1 MKKSKYCLILIIG
14 FHILISITDGQEI
27 NLDNIII
34 TWSNNGNKTDF
45 KLRSFDT
52 GVENIQDSWIA
63 VGLND
68 KKLMEGADIV
78 VCRYS
83 PNSTWVKH
91 YVARRYKLQ
100 LIDKIN
106 ESVGLSNSSVTF
118 DDEDLTCSFTRD
130 NLNDNYGK
138 NYFQLRN
145 SAYLLVAYGSGEPGY
160 HGKNKAV
167 TDDIVSFSVIT
178 TISDITT
185 QQAEISTL
193 IEEIETTV
201 KPTTSITTTTTSMT
215 TTHASKFFFIFQII
229 HD

>member
-1 MKKSKYCLILIIG
+1 
-14 FHILISITDGQEI
+14 
-27 NLDNIII
+27 
-34 TWSNNGNKTDF
+34 
-45 KLRSFDT
+45 
-52 GVENIQDSWIA
+52 
-63 VGLND
+63 
-68 KKLMEGADIV
+68 MEGSDIV

-118 DDEDLTCSFTRD
+118 DDDDLTCSFTRD

-138 NYFQLRN
+138 NYFQLRDN
-145 SAYLLVAYGSGEPGY
+145 AYLLVAYGSGEPGY

-167 TDDIVSFSVIT
+167 TDFLVSFSVIK

-185 QQAEISTL
+185 QKIEISTKN
-193 IEEIETTV
+193 EEIETTI
-201 KPTTSITTTTTSMT
+201 KSTTSTTTTTTSMT
-215 TTHASKFFFIFQII
+215 TTHASKLFLFFR
-229 HD
+229 